1 MNIIPVQNGL
11 CQVGSGQVGSC
22 QTAADVLPVI
32 RTENI
37 SKSFDGNAVLK
48 NVTLAIPEQRISAVI
63 GQSGT
68 GKSVLFKTIMGM
80 VRPDRGQVWFR
91 NTELTGLSQNDLL
104 AMRRCFGYSFQNAAL
119 FDSMTV
125 GENLAFPLREV
136 LHIRDRGEIR
146 KRIAEMLDWIEL
158 PGIADR
164 RPDELSGGMRKRVG
178 VARALIMQ
186 PEVLFFDEP
195 TTGLDPVLSETINN
209 LVLRVNQELRITCV
223 MITHDIPA
231 AFRIADKIAFL
242 DQGYII
248 AEGSPREV
256 ALSEHEMVK
265 DFLRISFS
273 ELAV

>member
-1 MNIIPVQNGL
+1 MNAIVRTADL
-11 CQVGSGQVGSC
+11 CKAFG
-22 QTAADVLPVI
+22 
-32 RTENI
+32 
-37 SKSFDGNAVLK
+37 GNVVLK
-48 NVTLAIPEQRISAVI
+48 GVNLEIPEKTISALV

-80 VRPDRGQVWFR
+80 MRPDRGKVWFR
-91 NTELTGLSQNDLL
+91 DTELTALRNDDLIEI
-104 AMRRCFGYSFQNAAL
+104 RKHFGYSFQNAAL

-136 LHIRDRGEIR
+136 LRIKNRAEIR
-146 KRIAEMLDWIEL
+146 RRVAEILEWIEL
-158 PGIADR
+158 PGTESM

-178 VARALIMQ
+178 VARALVMR

-209 LVLRVNQELRITCV
+209 LVVRVNRELHITCV

-231 AFRIADKIAFL
+231 AFRIADKVSFL

-248 AEGSPREV
+248 ADGSPAEV
-256 ALSEHEMVK
+256 IQSEHRMVQE
-265 DFLRISFS
+265 FLRISFS
-273 ELAV
+273 ELKV

>member
-1 MNIIPVQNGL
+1 MSMIV
-11 CQVGSGQVGSC
+11 
-22 QTAADVLPVI
+22 
-32 RTENI
+32 RTEDLAKAFG
-37 SKSFDGNAVLK
+37 SSQVLK
-48 NVTLAIPEQRISAVI
+48 GVTLEIPEKKISAII

-68 GKSVLFKTIMGM
+68 GKSVLFKTIIGM
-80 VRPDRGQVWFR
+80 MKPDRGKVWFR
-91 NTELTGLSQNDLL
+91 DTELTSLSPGDLI
-104 AMRRCFGYSFQNAAL
+104 AMRRYFGYSFQNAAL

-136 LHIRDRGEIR
+136 LRIKNRGEIR
-146 KRIAEMLDWIEL
+146 RRVAEMLEWIEL
-158 PGIADR
+158 PGIESK

-178 VARALIMQ
+178 VARALIMR

-209 LVLRVNQELRITCV
+209 LVIRVNQELNLTCV

-248 AEGSPREV
+248 ADGSPGEV
-256 ALSEHEMVK
+256 AASEHRMVK

-273 ELAV
+273 ELKV

>member
-1 MNIIPVQNGL
+1 MNAIVRTADL
-11 CQVGSGQVGSC
+11 CKTFG
-22 QTAADVLPVI
+22 
-32 RTENI
+32 
-37 SKSFDGNAVLK
+37 GNAVLK
-48 NVTLAIPEQRISAVI
+48 GVNLEIPEKAVSALV

-80 VRPDRGQVWFR
+80 MRPDKGRVWFR
-91 NTELTGLSQNDLL
+91 DTELTALRNDDLIEI
-104 AMRRCFGYSFQNAAL
+104 RKHFGYSFQNAAL

-136 LHIRDRGEIR
+136 LHIKNRAEIR
-146 KRIAEMLDWIEL
+146 RRVAEILEWIEL
-158 PGIADR
+158 PGTESM

-178 VARALIMQ
+178 VARALVMR

-209 LVLRVNQELRITCV
+209 LVVRVNRELRITCV

-231 AFRIADKIAFL
+231 AFRIADKISFL

-248 AEGSPREV
+248 ADGSPAEV
-256 ALSEHEMVK
+256 VQSEHRMVRE
-265 DFLRISFS
+265 FLRISFS
-273 ELAV
+273 ELKV